1 MQARI
6 IIALIARRA
15 PRKHR
20 AAGLERA
27 APCSCNFHPK
37 ISLREDSLSLRQH
50 RNRGRS
56 PPRWRH
62 SRGCVQYYLSKLSI
76 LSAERERCFAS
87 SRKTAGTRGMQRRIR
102 ITIQILITGFPSG
115 VSRHAPR
122 DVQFAIKPKLA
133 SLLPPPLPRRGEA
146 LCAEPAKKAIP
157 QNRDSVRPVF
167 PRSGTHAKTVRY
179 VRSIKPI
186 WSESLESSISIR
198 SPIRDCYE
206 RDGNTRQLLAS
217 TLAFGIRERA
227 NRLLIKM
234 EITR

>member
-1 MQARI
+1 VDASNI
-6 IIALIARRA
+6 I
-15 PRKHR
+15 
-20 AAGLERA
+20 
-27 APCSCNFHPK
+27 SVNY
-37 ISLREDSLSLRQH
+37 
-50 RNRGRS
+50 
-56 PPRWRH
+56 
-62 SRGCVQYYLSKLSI
+62 QYFPQR
-76 LSAERERCFAS
+76 ERERCFAS
-87 SRKTAGTRGMQRRIR
+87 SRKTAGTRDDATSNSNYDPDSYNWISLGSLASRSSRCAICDK
-102 ITIQILITGFPSG
+102 TETGF
-115 VSRHAPR
+115 
-122 DVQFAIKPKLA
+122 
-133 SLLPPPLPRRGEA
+133 PRRGEA